1 MHRRITEAHVI
12 LIATFALYMGYQWLM
27 QWIPIRNVM
36 FHMLMGQVMLVLPGG
51 VWFFIC
57 SRKNHDLL
65 TERMLLVQIS
75 NANIKMAVAVII
87 SAYPVVAILNSF
99 SMLFVKNQV
108 AAVMPYMMKL
118 GYFPM
123 LLVMA
128 VMPAFNEEFLC
139 RGILYGAYRHQSK
152 AAGIC
157 LSALIFGLFHLNF
170 NQMLYAVYLGIV
182 FALMVEATGSIYTSM
197 LMHFLL
203 NGFNVTINFIA
214 NRMMV
219 SYDNVN
225 QQFSQTGEL
234 TSQTLSSVSCRQL
247 VIMALVLVVFLFFN
261 GILIYSTFRING
273 RTMKNDGSK
282 GRILDILSVLFV
294 IIALVLTYI
303 NTDFL

>member
-1 MHRRITEAHVI
+1 MHKRITAAHLI
-12 LIATFALYMGYQWLM
+12 LIAAFALYMGYQWLM
-27 QWIPIRNVM
+27 QWIPIRNAV

-51 VWFFIC
+51 LWCFVC
-57 SRKNHDLL
+57 CRKKQDQLA
-65 TERMLLVQIS
+65 ERMLFVPIS

-128 VMPAFNEEFLC
+128 VMPAVNEEFLC
-139 RGILYGAYRHQSK
+139 RGILYGAYRQQSK
-152 AAGIC
+152 KAGIC

-170 NQMLYAVYLGIV
+170 NQMPYAVYLGII

-214 NRMMV
+214 NRMIT
-219 SYDNVN
+219 SYSNEN
-225 QQFSQTGEL
+225 QTFSQTAESV
-234 TSQTLSSVSCRQL
+234 SQTLSSTSLRQL
-247 VIMALVLVVFLFFN
+247 VTMAVVLFVFLIFN
-261 GILIYSTFRING
+261 GILIYSTFRMNG
-273 RTMKNDGSK
+273 RTIKNNGGK
-282 GRILDILSVLFV
+282 GRILDIFCAIFV
-294 IIALVLTYI
+294 IIALILTYI